1 VLDRYG
7 LVVLGYSGSDEAIG
21 RALRATRSRYG
32 LYCWYAAEC
41 SWPRRRARKVE
52 RLAGVYETL
61 IAVCLDVRER
71 SGRRANDG
79 ACSGNRPIA
88 MM

>member
-1 VLDRYG
+1 MSGTRPELQEVLDRYG
-7 LVVLGYSGSDEAIG
+7 LVVFGFSVSDEAIG
-21 RALRATRSRYG
+21 
-32 LYCWYAAEC
+32 
-41 SWPRRRARKVE
+41 

-79 ACSGNRPIA
+79 ACSGNRPTA